1 MSEQA
6 GRSRLCVVGVA
17 VGLLLGAS
25 PQQILL
31 AQSHSCRP
39 ASELAENLIGYVRS
53 LASATDSATAVRRVL
68 WHIPAMPPDSIVFV
82 DRESVCLRA
91 ARVYEQY
98 VPDHKRHVARR
109 VWVIKAGNVFIV
121 SDPTVHIGEW
131 GLTLVLDSRFRYLRS
146 FL

>member
-1 MSEQA
+1 MKEQA

-17 VGLLLGAS
+17 VGLLLAAS
-25 PQQILL
+25 PQQILR

-39 ASELAENLIGYVRS
+39 ASDRAENLIRFVRG
-53 LASATDSATAVRRVL
+53 LASATDSVGAAGRVL
-68 WHIPAMPPDSIVFV
+68 WHIPAMTPDSIVFV
-82 DRESVCLRA
+82 DRESVCRRA

-98 VPDHKRHVARR
+98 VPKHKRHVARR

-131 GLTLVLDSRFRYLRS
+131 GLTLVLDSSFRYLRS